1 MKTQQNTLPKVV
13 SALTARTQLGQILRR
28 VKSSKERF
36 LIGKNGEPQAVVMG
50 IDDYIDIVAPAPD
63 WLKDIWAEAKKNGT
77 DKLTM
82 REIDRE
88 IAKVRSAA
96 SKRATRSSSGL

>member
-1 MKTQQNTLPKVV
+1 MKTQRNTLPKVV

-28 VKSSKERF
+28 VKSSRERF

-50 IDDYIDIVAPAPD
+50 IDDYVDIVAPAPD

-77 DKLTM
+77 DKLTI

-88 IAKVRSAA
+88 IAAVRSAA
-96 SKRATRSSSGL
+96 SRSKSKKAS

>member
-1 MKTQQNTLPKVV
+1 MKTQQNALPKVI

-28 VKSSKERF
+28 AKSGRERF

-50 IDDYIDIVAPAPD
+50 IDDYVDIVAPAPG
-63 WLKDIWAEAKKNGT
+63 WLNDVWAEAKKNGT

-82 REIDRE
+82 RQIDRE
-88 IAKVRSAA
+88 IADVRRETSQRKSKKA
-96 SKRATRSSSGL
+96 S